1 MGVAMVARTALGRS
15 HAARIGD
22 RFASVNAQPAS
33 ADPYEWCKLL
43 GGLAIVF
50 ALFQGLAHAL
60 GSDRGQ
66 AGVLVAAAAIAALVA
81 AQGLLFGQS
90 FRAALHS
97 LGFVRPAGRGV
108 IVAVGLSLLLLAV
121 LSIYAAIRGA
131 SLAAYPGWLWLLPGL
146 FAQGGIAE
154 EALFRGYLF
163 GHLRRGRSFWHAAG
177 LATLPFA
184 LAHLY
189 LLAVLPWPV
198 AIASVLLS
206 TILAVPLARL
216 FELGGNTIWPPA
228 LLHFTVQGAVKILEV
243 PGDTVMP
250 LVWISA
256 SALIS
261 YLAFYFNGA
270 QR

>member
-1 MGVAMVARTALGRS
+1 
-15 HAARIGD
+15 
-22 RFASVNAQPAS
+22 
-33 ADPYEWCKLL
+33 
-43 GGLAIVF
+43 
-50 ALFQGLAHAL
+50 
-60 GSDRGQ
+60 
-66 AGVLVAAAAIAALVA
+66 VL
-81 AQGLLFGQS
+81 
-90 FRAALHS
+90 
-97 LGFVRPAGRGV
+97 P
-108 IVAVGLSLLLLAV
+108 
-121 LSIYAAIRGA
+121 IYAAIRGA

-146 FAQGGIAE
+146 FAQGGVAE